1 MLDRLTVAEAT
12 IARSDQPRTRIGEV
26 VHVGAQEAPRGSGPQ
41 PHSYAQVPAGTRAL
55 LERVRLGLAAVDLDL
70 VHVVLDADADALRDR
85 IAADTDDPGAKPW
98 RLDHIDTYLS
108 ARGWMTSDADL
119 VIDASTMTPSEAADQ
134 ILDAIT

>member
-1 MLDRLTVAEAT
+1 VRRRRRA
-12 IARSDQPRTRIGEV
+12 ARGRNRT
-26 VHVGAQEAPRGSGPQ
+26 P
-41 PHSYAQVPAGTRAL
+41 TRRCRRV
-55 LERVRLGLAAVDLDL
+55 LERYWNELRLGLAAVDLDL

-98 RLDHIDTYLS
+98 TLDHIDTYLS

>member
-1 MLDRLTVAEAT
+1 L
-12 IARSDQPRTRIGEV
+12 
-26 VHVGAQEAPRGSGPQ
+26 
-41 PHSYAQVPAGTRAL
+41 
-55 LERVRLGLAAVDLDL
+55 RLGLAAVDLDL

-98 RLDHIDTYLS
+98 RLDRIDTYLS

-119 VIDASTMTPSEAADQ
+119 VIDASTVTPSEAADQ